1 MKNFRQKSFPSFRNK
16 HELWLNGR
24 MSLFLW
30 QLPKNEAGIFKIT
43 FLIFDTDSVT
53 FCLEQLCLF
62 NLPTNKSIK
71 SENEV
76 SYITLT
82 LINLDVYTMKCTSPL
97 SMSDFTEQHF
107 IEISVYSI
115 MFSTLSNSSN
125 ACFSSA
131 LWRRSSSWFLV
142 ILKFIWV
149 CVANLPFL
157 DFFLQFAARLAPQIL
172 IHLQS

>member
-1 MKNFRQKSFPSFRNK
+1 MDEWASFCDCCPKMKPVYLRSHS
-16 HELWLNGR
+16 WY
-24 MSLFLW
+24 
-30 QLPKNEAGIFKIT
+30 
-43 FLIFDTDSVT
+43 LIHILLLSALSSCVCST
-53 FCLEQLCLF
+53 CPQI
-62 NLPTNKSIK
+62 NLSKVK
-71 SENEV
+71 MKWV

-82 LINLDVYTMKCTSPL
+82 LINLDVYTMKCTPPL
-97 SMSDFTEQHF
+97 SMSEQHS
-107 IEISVYSI
+107 IEIGVYPI